1 MSTTETTMA
10 TAIETESTSPS
21 PSPSSRQQASHNGR
35 SATSEPEKPSTK
47 KKIVLPIVGVLALIL
62 LFWAFQKWNYG
73 RSHQT
78 TDNAQVDGHIVP
90 VLAKVGGYVNAVG
103 VSENDHVKA
112 GQLLVQLDD
121 ADYRVRLQQAQAELA
136 AAEATGGGGGF
147 SGQAQ
152 SQVQSAAG
160 QRAALDAQIGA
171 ARANANKADLDL
183 ARAREL
189 ADKQIISKQQLDAA
203 QATSAVAHANLLA
216 AERQAAAAGGTVNT
230 AEAGVRVANARTLAA
245 RASMA
250 NSQLQLDYT
259 RITAPASGE
268 VSRKQVEVGQLVA
281 PGQPLM
287 SIVADTGVWVTANF
301 KETQLATIRPGQPV
315 EFEIDAYGGCVGEGK
330 VASVSGATGAKFA
343 LLPPDN
349 ATGNF
354 TKVVQRV
361 PVRIAVTKPCAGNH
375 PLRPGLSAVVHIDT
389 SNR

>member
-1 MSTTETTMA
+1 MA
-10 TAIETESTSPS
+10 TALETDTSTSAT
-21 PSPSSRQQASHNGR
+21 SRNGR
-35 SATSEPEKPSTK
+35 SSAAEPDQPPSTK
-47 KKIVLPIVGVLALIL
+47 KKIVLGIVGVLALIL
-62 LFWAFQKWNYG
+62 LFWGFQKWNYG
-73 RSHQT
+73 RSHQS

-90 VLAKVGGYVNAVG
+90 VLAKVGGYVKTVN
-103 VSENDHVKA
+103 VSENDHVNA

-121 ADYRVRLQQAQAELA
+121 ADYRVRFQQAQADLA
-136 AAEATGGGGGF
+136 AAEATAGGGGF

-152 SQVQSAAG
+152 SQVQSATG

-171 ARANANKADLDL
+171 ARANANKAAQDL

-189 ADKQIISKQQLDAA
+189 AAKQIISNQQLDAA
-203 QATSAVAHANLLA
+203 QATAAVAQANLLA

-245 RASMA
+245 RAASENA
-250 NSQLQLDYT
+250 QLQLDYT

-281 PGQPLM
+281 AGQPLM
-287 SIVADTGVWVTANF
+287 SIVADTGMWVTANF

-315 EFEIDAYGGCVGEGK
+315 EFEIDAYGGCIGEGK

-361 PVRIAVTKPCAGNH
+361 PVRIAVTKPCPGHA
-375 PLRPGLSAVVHIDT
+375 LRPGLSAVVHINT
-389 SNR
+389 ASR

>member
-1 MSTTETTMA
+1 MTMA
-10 TAIETESTSPS
+10 TALETESPS
-21 PSPSSRQQASHNGR
+21 PSPSQASRNGR
-35 SATSEPEKPSTK
+35 SAAAEPDKPSTK
-47 KKIVLPIVGVLALIL
+47 KKIILPIVVVLALVL

-90 VLAKVGGYVNAVG
+90 VLAKVGGYVNTVN

-121 ADYRVRLQQAQAELA
+121 ADYRVRLQQAQADLA

-152 SQVQSAAG
+152 SQVQSATG

-189 ADKQIISKQQLDAA
+189 ADKQIISRQQLDAA
-203 QATSAVAHANLLA
+203 QAIAAVAHANLIA

-245 RASMA
+245 RANVA

-361 PVRIAVTKPCAGNH
+361 PVRIAVTKPCAGNR

>member
-1 MSTTETTMA
+1 MA
-10 TAIETESTSPS
+10 TAIETEPVTSP
-21 PSPSSRQQASHNGR
+21 PSRNGKSTASETEKTSSR
-35 SATSEPEKPSTK
+35 K
-47 KKIVLPIVGVLALIL
+47 KFVLPIAIVAGLLVLL
-62 LFWAFQKWNYG
+62 WVFQKVSYG
-73 RSHQT
+73 RSHQS

-90 VLAKVGGYVNAVG
+90 VLAKVGGYVKTVN
-103 VSENDHVKA
+103 VSENDHVNS

-121 ADYRVRLQQAQAELA
+121 ADYVVRLQQAQADLA
-136 AAEATGGGGGF
+136 AAEATAGGGGY
-147 SGQAQ
+147 SGQAEA
-152 SQVQSAAG
+152 QVQSAAG

-171 ARANANKADLDL
+171 ARANANKADADL

-189 ADKQIISKQQLDAA
+189 VAKQIISKQQLDAA
-203 QATSAVAHANLLA
+203 QASADVAHANLIA

-245 RASMA
+245 RAMA
-250 NSQLQLDYT
+250 ANAQLQLDYT

-281 PGQPLM
+281 PGQPLL

-301 KETQLATIRPGQPV
+301 KETQLSKIRVGQPV
-315 EFEIDAYGGCVGEGK
+315 EFEIDAYGGCVAEGK

-361 PVRIAVTKPCAGNH
+361 PVRIAVTRPCGGNR
-375 PLRPGLSAVVHIDT
+375 PLRPGLSANVHVDT
-389 SNR
+389 R

>member
-1 MSTTETTMA
+1 MA
-10 TAIETESTSPS
+10 TAIETSPAPASTS
-21 PSPSSRQQASHNGR
+21 RNGR
-35 SATSEPEKPSTK
+35 SAADESDKPSTK

-73 RSHQT
+73 RSHQS

-90 VLAKVGGYVNAVG
+90 VLAKVGGYVKTVNVN
-103 VSENDHVKA
+103 ENDHVNA

-121 ADYRVRLQQAQAELA
+121 ADYRVRLQQAQADLA
-136 AAEATGGGGGF
+136 AAEATSGGGGF

-160 QRAALDAQIGA
+160 QRATLDAQIGA
-171 ARANANKADLDL
+171 AQANADKADADL

-189 ADKQIISKQQLDAA
+189 AAKLIISKQQLDAA
-203 QATSAVAHANLLA
+203 QATAAVAHANLLA
-216 AERQAAAAGGTVNT
+216 AQRQAGAAGGTVST

-245 RASMA
+245 RAA
-250 NSQLQLDYT
+250 AENAQLQLDYT

-281 PGQPLM
+281 PGQPLL
-287 SIVADTGVWVTANF
+287 SVVADTGMWVTANF
-301 KETQLATIRPGQPV
+301 KETQLAKIRPGQPV
-315 EFEIDAYGGCVGEGK
+315 EFEIDAYGGCVAYGK

-361 PVRIAVTKPCAGNH
+361 PIRIAVTKPCPGNH
-375 PLRPGLSAVVHIDT
+375 PLRPGLSANVHVST
-389 SNR
+389 SN

>member
-1 MSTTETTMA
+1 MA
-10 TAIETESTSPS
+10 TAIESTAPTT
-21 PSPSSRQQASHNGR
+21 SRNVR
-35 SATSEPEKPSTK
+35 SAADEPDKPSTK
-47 KKIVLPIVGVLALIL
+47 KKFVVPIVIVVGLALL
-62 LFWAFQKWNYG
+62 LWAFQRWNYG
-73 RSHQT
+73 RSHES

-90 VLAKVGGYVNAVG
+90 VLAKVGGYVKTVNVN
-103 VSENDHVKA
+103 ENDHVNA

-121 ADYRVRLQQAQAELA
+121 ADYRVRLQQALADLA
-136 AAEATGGGGGF
+136 AAEATSGGGGF

-160 QRAALDAQIGA
+160 QRATLDAQIGA
-171 ARANANKADLDL
+171 AKANADKADADL
-183 ARAREL
+183 ARAKEL
-189 ADKQIISKQQLDAA
+189 AAKLIISNQQLDAA
-203 QATSAVAHANLLA
+203 QATAAVAHANLLA

-230 AEAGVRVANARTLAA
+230 AEAGVRVASARTMAA
-245 RASMA
+245 RAA
-250 NSQLQLDYT
+250 AENAQLQLEYT

-281 PGQPLM
+281 PGQPLL

-315 EFEIDAYGGCVGEGK
+315 EFEIDAYGGCVAEGK

-361 PVRIAVTKPCAGNH
+361 PVRIAVTKPCSGNH
-375 PLRPGLSAVVHIDT
+375 PLRPGLSANVHVNT
-389 SNR
+389 ASR

>member
-1 MSTTETTMA
+1 MA
-10 TAIETESTSPS
+10 TALETDIP
-21 PSPSSRQQASHNGR
+21 PQPSSRNGR
-35 SATSEPEKPSTK
+35 SAAVEANKPSRK
-47 KKIVLPIVGVLALIL
+47 KKIVLPIVGVVGLVL
-62 LFWAFQKWNYG
+62 LFMAFQKWSYG
-73 RSHQT
+73 RTHET

-90 VLAKVGGYVNAVG
+90 VLAKVGGYVRTVNVR
-103 VSENDHVKA
+103 ENDHVTA
-112 GQLLVQLDD
+112 GKLLVELDD
-121 ADYRVRLQQAQAELA
+121 ADYRVRLQQAQADLA

-189 ADKQIISKQQLDAA
+189 ADKQIISRQQLDAA
-203 QATSAVAHANLLA
+203 QATAVVAHANLIA

-245 RASMA
+245 RANAA

-259 RITAPASGE
+259 RIAAPASGE

-330 VASVSGATGAKFA
+330 VESVSGATGAKFA

-361 PVRIAVTKPCAGNH
+361 PVRIAVTKPCAGNY

>member
-1 MSTTETTMA
+1 MA
-10 TAIETESTSPS
+10 TAIESTAPAPASPT
-21 PSPSSRQQASHNGR
+21 SRNGR
-35 SATSEPEKPSTK
+35 CAAEPDQPSTK
-47 KKIVLPIVGVLALIL
+47 KKFVLPIAIVIGLVLL
-62 LFWAFQKWNYG
+62 LWAFQKWNYG
-73 RSHQT
+73 RSHES

-90 VLAKVGGYVNAVG
+90 VLAKVGGYVKTVN
-103 VSENDHVKA
+103 VSENDHVNA

-121 ADYRVRLQQAQAELA
+121 ADYRVRLQQGQADLA

-171 ARANANKADLDL
+171 ARANANKAEADL

-189 ADKQIISKQQLDAA
+189 ASKLIISSQQLDAA
-203 QATSAVAHANLLA
+203 QATAAVAHANLLA
-216 AERQAAAAGGTVNT
+216 AQRQASAAGGTVNT
-230 AEAGVRVANARTLAA
+230 AEAGVRVASARTMAA
-245 RASMA
+245 RAA
-250 NSQLQLDYT
+250 AENAQLQLDYT

-281 PGQPLM
+281 PGQPLL

-361 PVRIAVTKPCAGNH
+361 PVRIAVTKPCSGNH
-375 PLRPGLSAVVHIDT
+375 PLRPGLSANVHVNT
-389 SNR
+389 ATR

>member
-1 MSTTETTMA
+1 MA
-10 TAIETESTSPS
+10 TAIESTAPAPASPT
-21 PSPSSRQQASHNGR
+21 SRNGR
-35 SATSEPEKPSTK
+35 SAAEPDQPSTK
-47 KKIVLPIVGVLALIL
+47 KKFVLPIAIVIGLVLL
-62 LFWAFQKWNYG
+62 LWAFQKWNYG
-73 RSHQT
+73 RSHES

-90 VLAKVGGYVNAVG
+90 VLAKVGGYVKTVN
-103 VSENDHVKA
+103 VSENDHVNA

-121 ADYRVRLQQAQAELA
+121 ADYRVRLQQAQADLA
-136 AAEATGGGGGF
+136 AAEATSGGGGF

-160 QRAALDAQIGA
+160 QRATLDAQIGA
-171 ARANANKADLDL
+171 ARANADKADADL
-183 ARAREL
+183 ARAKEL
-189 ADKQIISKQQLDAA
+189 ATKLIISKQQLDAA
-203 QATSAVAHANLLA
+203 QATAAVAHANLLA

-230 AEAGVRVANARTLAA
+230 AEAGVRVASARTMAA
-245 RASMA
+245 RAA
-250 NSQLQLDYT
+250 AENAQLQLDYT

-281 PGQPLM
+281 PGQPLL

-301 KETQLATIRPGQPV
+301 KETQLAKIRPGQPV

-375 PLRPGLSAVVHIDT
+375 PLRPGLSANVHVNT
-389 SNR
+389 AGR

>member
-1 MSTTETTMA
+1 MA
-10 TAIETESTSPS
+10 TAIETESPSTSS
-21 PSPSSRQQASHNGR
+21 ASSQASSNGR
-35 SATSEPEKPSTK
+35 SARTEPDKPSTK

-62 LFWAFQKWNYG
+62 LFWAFQKWTYG

-90 VLAKVGGYVNAVG
+90 VLAKVGGYVNTVN

-121 ADYRVRLQQAQAELA
+121 ADYRVRLQQAQADLA

-183 ARAREL
+183 ARAHEL
-189 ADKQIISKQQLDAA
+189 ADKQIISRQQLDAA
-203 QATSAVAHANLLA
+203 QAMAAVAHANLLA
-216 AERQAAAAGGTVNT
+216 AQRQAAAAGGTVNT
-230 AEAGVRVANARTLAA
+230 AEAGVRVANARTMAA
-245 RASMA
+245 RANVA

-361 PVRIAVTKPCAGNH
+361 PVRIAVTKPCAANR
-375 PLRPGLSAVVHIDT
+375 PLRPGLSVVVHIDT

>member
-1 MSTTETTMA
+1 MA
-10 TAIETESTSPS
+10 TALETEAPS
-21 PSPSSRQQASHNGR
+21 PAKPSRNGR
-35 SATSEPEKPSTK
+35 SAAAETEKTSTK
-47 KKIVLPIVGVLALIL
+47 KKFVLPIAVVLGLFL
-62 LFWAFQKWNYG
+62 LFWGFQKWSYG
-73 RSHQT
+73 RSHQS

-90 VLAKVGGYVNAVG
+90 VLAKVGGYVKT
-103 VSENDHVKA
+103 VSVNENDQVKA

-121 ADYRVRLQQAQAELA
+121 DDYTVRLQQAQADLA
-136 AAEATGGGGGF
+136 AAEATAGGGGF

-152 SQVQSAAG
+152 AQVQSATG

-171 ARANANKADLDL
+171 ARANANKADADL
-183 ARAREL
+183 ARAKEL
-189 ADKQIISKQQLDAA
+189 VAKQIISKQQLDAA
-203 QATSAVAHANLLA
+203 QASADVAHANLIA

-245 RASMA
+245 RALAA
-250 NSQLQLDYT
+250 NAQLQLDYT
-259 RITAPASGE
+259 HITAPASGE

-281 PGQPLM
+281 PGQPLL

-301 KETQLATIRPGQPV
+301 KETQLAKIHPGQPV
-315 EFEIDAYGGCVGEGK
+315 EFEVDAYGGCVAEGK
-330 VASVSGATGAKFA
+330 VESVSGATGAKFA

-375 PLRPGLSAVVHIDT
+375 PLRPGLSANVHVDT
-389 SNR
+389 SR

>member
-1 MSTTETTMA
+1 MA
-10 TAIETESTSPS
+10 SAIETEAPSSPS
-21 PSPSSRQQASHNGR
+21 LRSSRSSASE
-35 SATSEPEKPSTK
+35 TEIEKPSNRK
-47 KKIVLPIVGVLALIL
+47 KFVLPIVGVIGLLI
-62 LFWAFQKWNYG
+62 LFWAFQKRSYG
-73 RSHQT
+73 RPPQS

-90 VLAKVGGYVNAVG
+90 VLAKVGGYVKSVAVN
-103 VSENDHVKA
+103 ENDHVNA

-121 ADYRVRLQQAQAELA
+121 ADYAVRLQQAEADLA
-136 AAEATGGGGGF
+136 AAEATAGGGGF

-152 SQVQSAAG
+152 AQVQSAAG

-171 ARANANKADLDL
+171 ARANANKADADL

-189 ADKQIISKQQLDAA
+189 ANKQIISRQQLDAA
-203 QATSAVAHANLLA
+203 QASAAVAHANLLA

-245 RASMA
+245 RATVENA
-250 NSQLQLDYT
+250 QLQLDYT

-281 PGQPLM
+281 AGQPLL

-301 KETQLATIRPGQPV
+301 KETQLAKIRPGQPV
-315 EFEIDAYGGCVGEGK
+315 EFEVDAYGGCVGEGK

-361 PVRIAVTKPCAGNH
+361 PVRVAVTKPCPGNR
-375 PLRPGLSAVVHIDT
+375 PLRPGLSVNVHVDT
-389 SNR
+389 SNQ

>member
-1 MSTTETTMA
+1 MAAALETDA
-10 TAIETESTSPS
+10 PAPAA
-21 PSPSSRQQASHNGR
+21 SRNGR
-35 SATSEPEKPSTK
+35 SATAEPDKPSTK
-47 KKIVLPIVGVLALIL
+47 KKIVLSVVGILALIL
-62 LFWAFQKWNYG
+62 LFWGFQKWNYG

-90 VLAKVGGYVNAVG
+90 VLAKVGGYVKTVN
-103 VSENDHVKA
+103 VSENDHVNA

-121 ADYRVRLQQAQAELA
+121 ADYRVRFQQAQADLA
-136 AAEATGGGGGF
+136 AAEATAGGGGF

-152 SQVQSAAG
+152 SQVQSATG

-171 ARANANKADLDL
+171 ARANANKAEQDL

-189 ADKQIISKQQLDAA
+189 AAKQIISKQQLDAA
-203 QATSAVAHANLLA
+203 QATAAVAQANLLA

-245 RASMA
+245 RAA
-250 NSQLQLDYT
+250 AENAQLQLDYT

-281 PGQPLM
+281 AGQPLM
-287 SIVADTGVWVTANF
+287 SIVADTGMWVTANF

-361 PVRIAVTKPCAGNH
+361 PVRIAVTKPCPGH
-375 PLRPGLSAVVHIDT
+375 PLRPGLSAVVHINT
-389 SNR
+389 ANR

>member
-1 MSTTETTMA
+1 MA
-10 TAIETESTSPS
+10 TALESTAQT
-21 PSPSSRQQASHNGR
+21 SSRNGR
-35 SATSEPEKPSTK
+35 TAESEPDKPSTK
-47 KKIVLPIVGVLALIL
+47 KKFILPIAVLIGIVILI
-62 LFWAFQKWNYG
+62 WAFQKWNYG
-73 RSHQT
+73 RSHQS

-90 VLAKVGGYVNAVG
+90 VLAKVGGYVKTVNVN
-103 VSENDHVKA
+103 ENDHVNA

-121 ADYRVRLQQAQAELA
+121 ADYRVRLQQAQADLA
-136 AAEATGGGGGF
+136 AAQATGGGAGF
-147 SGQAQ
+147 SGQAEA
-152 SQVQSAAG
+152 QVQSATG
-160 QRAALDAQIGA
+160 QRAVMDAQIGA
-171 ARANANKADLDL
+171 ARANASKADADL

-203 QATSAVAHANLLA
+203 QATAAVAHANLLA
-216 AERQAAAAGGTVNT
+216 AERQASAASGTVNT
-230 AEAGVRVANARTLAA
+230 AEAGVRVANARTSASRAA
-245 RASMA
+245 AENA
-250 NSQLQLDYT
+250 QLQLDYT

-287 SIVADTGVWVTANF
+287 SIVADTGVFLTANF
-301 KETQLATIRPGQPV
+301 KETQLDKIHPGQPV

-361 PVRIAVTKPCAGNH
+361 PVRIEVTKSCAGH
-375 PLRPGLSAVVHIDT
+375 TLRPGLSANVHVNT
-389 SNR
+389 ANK

>member
-1 MSTTETTMA
+1 MA
-10 TAIETESTSPS
+10 TALETDIP
-21 PSPSSRQQASHNGR
+21 PQPSSRNGR
-35 SATSEPEKPSTK
+35 SAVTEASKPSTK
-47 KKIVLPIVGVLALIL
+47 KKIVLPIVGIIGLIL
-62 LFWAFQKWNYG
+62 LFMGFQRWSYG
-73 RSHQT
+73 RTHET

-90 VLAKVGGYVNAVG
+90 VLAKVGGYVKTVG
-103 VSENDHVKA
+103 VSENDHVTA
-112 GQLLVQLDD
+112 GKLLVELDD
-121 ADYRVRLQQAQAELA
+121 ADYRVRLQQAQADLA

-189 ADKQIISKQQLDAA
+189 ADKQIISRQQLDAA
-203 QATSAVAHANLLA
+203 QATAAVAHANLLA

-245 RASMA
+245 RANAA

-361 PVRIAVTKPCAGNH
+361 PVRIAVTKPCAGNL

>member
-1 MSTTETTMA
+1 MASALETDV
-10 TAIETESTSPS
+10 PS
-21 PSPSSRQQASHNGR
+21 PSAQAASRNGR
-35 SATSEPEKPSTK
+35 TGGTEPGKPSTK
-47 KKIVLPIVGVLALIL
+47 RKVVLPIVGVVALIL

-78 TDNAQVDGHIVP
+78 TDNAQIDGHIVP
-90 VLAKVGGYVNAVG
+90 VLAKVGGYVKTVN
-103 VSENDHVKA
+103 VSENDQVRA

-121 ADYRVRLQQAQAELA
+121 ADYRVRFQQAQADLA

-203 QATSAVAHANLLA
+203 QATAAVAHANLLA
-216 AERQAAAAGGTVNT
+216 AQRQASAAGGTVNT
-230 AEAGVRVANARTLAA
+230 AEAGVRVANARTMAA
-245 RASMA
+245 RAA
-250 NSQLQLDYT
+250 AQNSQLQLDYT

-287 SIVADTGVWVTANF
+287 SIVADTGVWVTANY
-301 KETQLATIRPGQPV
+301 KETQLAKILPGQPV

-354 TKVVQRV
+354 TKVVQRI

-375 PLRPGLSAVVHIDT
+375 PLRPGLSAVVHVNT